1 MLNAAHIIRQSKLF
15 TGLADEIIEGIAAR
29 VNLLTYEQG
38 EEIFCEDDDGD
49 SMYVLGSGEVRVLKR
64 MGSGYH
70 EMGRLRAGEHF
81 GEMALISNE
90 HRVATIEAATD
101 VECVRM
107 DRDGYNILMESDPQ
121 FAQRILRE
129 LTKRLQR
136 TDEAA
141 TQDMLRA
148 HHALS
153 FALAKLADSR
163 DPETG
168 AHLYRTR
175 EYCVRLSELLQTEP
189 AYEDIITDNFIE
201 YIYLVAPLHD
211 IGKVAIPDGI
221 LLKQGKL
228 TDAEFQIMSTH
239 TTLGAEALDTVLEY
253 CDAEVFR
260 MAKRVI
266 LCHHERFD
274 GTGYPSGLAGE
285 AIPIEAR
292 IMTLA
297 DVYDALVS
305 KRVYKSA
312 LTYHD
317 TKAMIIEYRGG
328 LFDPY
333 LADVMT
339 ANMED
344 FNTIHQRYQEA
355 QSEAEPDW

>member
-1 MLNAAHIIRQSKLF
+1 MLDVTQIIRESKLF
-15 TGLADEIIEGIAAR
+15 TGLTDQVIQKIATHVKHLTFEEGD
-29 VNLLTYEQG
+29 
-38 EEIFCEDDDGD
+38 EIFCEDDDGD
-49 SMYVLGSGEVRVLKR
+49 SMYIVGSGEVRVLKR

-70 EMGRLRAGEHF
+70 EMGRLGAGEHF

-90 HRVATIEAATD
+90 HRVATIEADTK

-107 DRDGYNILMESDPQ
+107 DREGYNILMESDPL

-129 LTKRLQR
+129 LTQRLRR

-141 TQDMLRA
+141 TSDMLRA

-153 FALAKLADSR
+153 FSLAKLADSR

-189 AYEDIITDNFIE
+189 EYEDIITDNFIE
-201 YIYLVAPLHD
+201 YMYLVAPLHD

-221 LLKQGKL
+221 LLKRGKL
-228 TDAEFQIMSTH
+228 SDAEFQIMSTH
-239 TTLGAEALDTVLEY
+239 TTLGADALDTVLQY

-260 MAKRVI
+260 MAQRVI

-274 GTGYPSGLAGE
+274 GTGYPSGLAGDT
-285 AIPIEAR
+285 IPIEAR

-305 KRVYKSA
+305 KRVYKA
-312 LTYHD
+312 AMTYDD
-317 TKAMIIEYRGG
+317 TKAKIQEYRGT

-333 LADVMT
+333 LADVMI

-344 FNTIHQRYQEA
+344 FNVIHTRYE
-355 QSEAEPDW
+355 EAEPDW